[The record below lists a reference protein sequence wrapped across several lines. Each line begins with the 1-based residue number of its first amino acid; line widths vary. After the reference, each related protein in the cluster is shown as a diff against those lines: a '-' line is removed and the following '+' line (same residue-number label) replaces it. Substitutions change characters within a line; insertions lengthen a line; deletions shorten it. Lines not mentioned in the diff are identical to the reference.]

1 LHRGPLALRAA
12 ADRGSWTRQCG
23 HVPLL
28 CAPAALAALEPGSA
42 TTHRRRSLSLG
53 GCWRWREGSQ
63 RAGYL
68 PPVRL
73 GRRGRVAHNCQI
85 APPLP
90 THSKHTAPLGPFCS
104 AGTKGSVGSAAHLAR
119 LVLATIGPPASH
131 DSMKSRPAAAVRRSR
146 HEDAEPM
153 TADQRLAESHC
164 QFMAQLA
171 NSEVAGQWASA
182 RRLSGSITAWAEPT
196 RPTHGLSQRYVNRV
210 NGCLDCRPHLRPSVR
225 MPAALHGHPVP
236 DSPGMG

>member
-1 LHRGPLALRAA
+1 MPPAHGCPSKSIRMVLSNHPSACAGLHRGPLGLRAS

-28 CAPAALAALEPGSA
+28 CAPAALVALEPGSA

-90 THSKHTAPLGPFCS
+90 HQATRPLWGRFVFWPYEIASARVTTSVRLICQKRFAPG
-104 AGTKGSVGSAAHLAR
+104 A
-119 LVLATIGPPASH
+119 
-131 DSMKSRPAAAVRRSR
+131 RPAAIPGRARMAPEQRRFAGRAILSDL
-146 HEDAEPM
+146 HVQPVWPIAS
-153 TADQRLAESHC
+153 TL
-164 QFMAQLA
+164 
-171 NSEVAGQWASA
+171 EVF
-182 RRLSGSITAWAEPT
+182 LK
-196 RPTHGLSQRYVNRV
+196 
-210 NGCLDCRPHLRPSVR
+210 
-225 MPAALHGHPVP
+225 
-236 DSPGMG
+236 